1 MWILPEKSGT
11 DSMNDVISGL
21 KSQSLSELMEDR
33 WPTNVILKLPRFR
46 LEFGLDSPESI
57 KSSLNNMGMKVAFD
71 EKVYNKFDEM
81 SSDPEL
87 TVVDALH
94 GAVMEVTEEGTEASA
109 TTVV

>member
-1 MWILPEKSGT
+1 MG
-11 DSMNDVISGL
+11 
-21 KSQSLSELMEDR
+21 
-33 WPTNVILKLPRFR
+33 LKLPRFR

-87 TVVDALH
+87 TVIDALH

-109 TTVV
+109 TTVVPMVNRSRPRLPLELTFDRPFVVAIIHRT